1 MACPFFVY
9 LERVNMAEEIIV
21 EEEITTITQNNVII
35 GGTRKVVV
43 TAVGLGAVA
52 QEKSGQLFTKLV
64 EQGETRQARRQ
75 ERLEALAQRRAE
87 TNKRVGEEL
96 DRRIGNW
103 LNLFNIPSKADIDAL
118 TTKIND
124 ISERLEVLNAQT
136 ATPVQPAEIAE
147 EIQEV

>member
-1 MACPFFVY
+1 
-9 LERVNMAEEIIV
+9 MAEEIIV

-87 TNKRVGEEL
+87 TNKRVSAEL

-118 TTKIND
+118 TTQIND
-124 ISERLEVLNAQT
+124 ISERLEVLNAQ
-136 ATPVQPAEIAE
+136 AANPVQPAQITE
-147 EIQEV
+147 ETLEA

>member
-1 MACPFFVY
+1 
-9 LERVNMAEEIIV
+9 MAEEIIV

-124 ISERLEVLNAQT
+124 ISERLEVLNAQA

>member
-1 MACPFFVY
+1 
-9 LERVNMAEEIIV
+9 MAEEIIV